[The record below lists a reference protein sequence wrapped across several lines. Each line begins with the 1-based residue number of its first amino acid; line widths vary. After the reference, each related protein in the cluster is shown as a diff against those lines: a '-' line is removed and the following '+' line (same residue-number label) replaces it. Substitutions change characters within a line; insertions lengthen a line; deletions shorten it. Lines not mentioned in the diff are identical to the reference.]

1 MKTGDVVKTKT
12 LRILLGDPKPENYQ
26 ETWNTR
32 KGYRYVV
39 LLLGIEQDGTPFD
52 PIKAMHDLG
61 WMRKP
66 IRKPRERRRGESREE
81 FERDRFGTAGPI
93 KEQK

>member
-32 KGYRYVV
+32 KGYRYVLV
-39 LLLGIEQDGTPFD
+39 LLGIEHDDNPVD
-52 PIKAMHDLG
+52 PEKAMHALG

-66 IRKPRERRRGESREE
+66 VRK
-81 FERDRFGTAGPI
+81 A
-93 KEQK
+93 KKK